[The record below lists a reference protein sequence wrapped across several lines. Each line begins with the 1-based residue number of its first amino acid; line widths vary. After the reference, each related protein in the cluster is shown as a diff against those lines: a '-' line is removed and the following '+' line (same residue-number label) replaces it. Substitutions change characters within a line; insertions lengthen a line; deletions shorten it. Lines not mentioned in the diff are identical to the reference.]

1 VEERGSSEQASH
13 SPTQEI
19 TGEEIQDMNQNTSQL
34 ANDPSRDVDDESEN
48 DDEVAPAS
56 FDVTSYGADPEVEGL
71 VRKISRGDILIP
83 TFQRDYVWRQ
93 AEASRFIESLL
104 LGLPVPGV
112 FFATDPESNK
122 QLVIDGQ
129 QRLKSLQFFYNG
141 YFNPKPDEKRQRVF
155 SLVKV
160 QERFEGKTYKT
171 LDDRDRTRLDNA
183 IIHATVVKQTLPA
196 GDDTSMYHIFERLN
210 SGGRRLSQQEIRI
223 ALYHGPLMA
232 LIVQLNEWEPW
243 RAILGGASSGLKD
256 QELILRFFALLI
268 DEANYSRP
276 MAEFLS
282 RFAGKYRNAQG
293 EFQDKMPSLFKLTVS
308 QFYNALGRTAFRPG
322 RAVNAAVFDSC
333 MLGLARRLS
342 RNDLPLPSVEK
353 IVSAYNELLADKEYN
368 EAISR
373 STADEKFVTRRI
385 DKAVTA
391 FSHV

>member
-1 VEERGSSEQASH
+1 MSSEQPAH
-13 SPTQEI
+13 SPAQEI
-19 TGEEIQDMNQNTSQL
+19 AGEDLNDINQNTGQL
-34 ANDPSRDVDDESEN
+34 ANELSDVVDDESEH
-48 DDEVAPAS
+48 DDEVAPTS
-56 FDVTSYGADPEVEGL
+56 FDVTSYGSDPEVEGL

-83 TFQRDYVWRQ
+83 PFQRDYVWRQ

-155 SLVKV
+155 GLVKV
-160 QERFEGKTYKT
+160 QKRFEGKTYKT

-210 SGGRRLSQQEIRI
+210 SGGRRLSQQEIRV
-223 ALYHGPLMA
+223 ALYHGPLMD
-232 LIVQLNEWEPW
+232 LIVQLNQWDPW

-256 QELILRFFALLI
+256 QELILRFFALLN
-268 DEANYSRP
+268 DGDNYSRP

-293 EFQDKMPSLFKLTVS
+293 EFEDEMPALFKSTVL

-333 MLGLARRLS
+333 MVGLARRLS
-342 RNDLPLPSVEK
+342 RGDLPLPSVEK
-353 IVSAYNELLADKEYN
+353 TASAYNELLADKEYN

-385 DKAVTA
+385 EKAVTA